1 MIGATQSMPMSG
13 MAGHARVQR
22 ARPLRLR
29 QKTRSPNA
37 SKRAWNPARLTWK
50 PSRPVWPRP
59 FGSEAGGIVSE
70 DGTVDFEA
78 LSSLLVE
85 QREAR
90 MQASLAERFG
100 SEAVASVT
108 GEDGEIDHE
117 ALRALVGESGTD
129 MPPPPRGGE
138 GGYGPSGGAAGGGRD
153 PLIDLFA

>member
-1 MIGATQSMPMSG
+1 
-13 MAGHARVQR
+13 MAGMQGPKGPPPPPPSEDEIAE
-22 ARPLRLR
+22 RLEAGVESGEIDLE
-29 QKTRSPNA
+29 TLE
-37 SKRAWNPARLTWK
+37 ARLAET
-50 PSRPVWPRP
+50 